1 MRALVMLLM
10 LWGAAV
16 QAQSI
21 DPAAFAALNKA
32 QQAQQSGDYSAAGN
46 SLLAALEQA
55 SDGSI
60 EQALVEQRLGYLAIA
75 RDRNAEAIG
84 WLRKALSRE
93 QLDAE
98 AASQDRRNLAQLLAA
113 EGQAREAAA
122 LLETELA
129 AGSLPRENRR
139 LLVQLYN
146 QLEQYSKALPLAEEV
161 VREEPGV
168 EAVWYQLLVGM
179 NYRLQRYE
187 AAERWLKVLLKREP
201 GNAEYWRQLAG
212 MQSLDKRQRAA
223 AGTLR
228 LAYEAGV
235 RFKAQD
241 LDNLVALQVNAGAP
255 WQAARLL
262 EALLKRQLLAANGA
276 RQERL
281 AQLWQQARDHDRA
294 KSAWT
299 ALARSSGR
307 ADHWLRVAAIQ
318 LNQGDWE
325 ELLSS
330 LELARPAAS
339 AEQRRTLNQW
349 ASYARQAQEEG

>member
-1 MRALVMLLM
+1 MRILVVLLM
-10 LWGAAV
+10 LCAAAV

-21 DPAAFAALNKA
+21 NPAAFRALNEA
-32 QQAQQSGDYSAAGN
+32 QQAQQRGDYAAAGKR
-46 SLLAALEQA
+46 LQQALEQA
-55 SDGSI
+55 STGSV

-75 RDRNAEAIG
+75 RDRNAEAID
-84 WLRKALSRE
+84 WLRKALSRD
-93 QLDAE
+93 QLEAE
-98 AASQDRRNLAQLLAA
+98 AASQDRRNLAQLLAS
-113 EGQAREAAA
+113 EGQAREAVT

-129 AGSLPRENRR
+129 AGALPRENRR

-146 QLEQYSKALPLAEEV
+146 QLEQYSKALPLAEQV

-168 EAVWYQLLVGM
+168 DAVWYQLLVGM
-179 NYRLQRYE
+179 NYRLQRYQ

-212 MQSLDKRQRAA
+212 VQSLDKRQRAA

-228 LAYEAGV
+228 LAYEGGI
-235 RFKAQD
+235 RFAVQD

-262 EALLKRQLLAANGA
+262 EALLQRQLLQANA
-276 RQERL
+276 VRQERL

-299 ALARSSGR
+299 ALALSSGR

-318 LNQGDWE
+318 LNQGEWD

-330 LELARPAAS
+330 LERARPAAS

-349 ASYARQAQEEG
+349 AAYARQAQQEG